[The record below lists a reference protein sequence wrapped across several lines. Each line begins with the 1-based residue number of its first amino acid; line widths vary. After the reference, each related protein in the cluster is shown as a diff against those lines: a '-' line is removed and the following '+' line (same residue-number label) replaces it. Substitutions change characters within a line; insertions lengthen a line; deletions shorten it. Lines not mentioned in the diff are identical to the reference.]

1 MFKLYLV
8 SHATCIVSLGNL
20 QLVLIF
26 FSFASYDTTRGI
38 RTCNLTISSEL
49 ADHTTETKTENVSKI
64 DKDLRTSRKDP
75 EGQKVKNHSFKKRF
89 FFPYKKK
96 NNLSALLNEFQVKQL
111 TPSANKRFPR
121 YLSLIPSKN
130 IFIYLSSTQRERV
143 RERKKERKKEK
154 EPTVS
159 FKRTRKNMQQTY
171 VRQQTNSN
179 IPKQVGSRYT
189 YYLYL
194 LYYTYSSS
202 CIITSVT
209 RLVNFLQFLV
219 TKFITKVSQIIGN
232 FLGYFEKTSVA
243 NFYATFGN
251 I

>member
-49 ADHTTETKTENVSKI
+49 ADHKTETKTENVSKI

-143 RERKKERKKEK
+143 RERKKERKRKSPRCRSNEREK
-154 EPTVS
+154 TCS
-159 FKRTRKNMQQTY
+159 KLTFANKQIQTY
-171 VRQQTNSN
+171 LSRQE
-179 IPKQVGSRYT
+179 VGT
-189 YYLYL
+189 H
-194 LYYTYSSS
+194 
-202 CIITSVT
+202 IT
-209 RLVNFLQFLV
+209 
-219 TKFITKVSQIIGN
+219 
-232 FLGYFEKTSVA
+232 
-243 NFYATFGN
+243 
-251 I
+251 